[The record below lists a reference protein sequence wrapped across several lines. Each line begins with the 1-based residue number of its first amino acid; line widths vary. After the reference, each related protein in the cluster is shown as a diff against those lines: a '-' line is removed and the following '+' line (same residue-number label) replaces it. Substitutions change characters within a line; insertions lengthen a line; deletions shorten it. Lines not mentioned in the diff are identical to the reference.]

1 MPSSNGHA
9 PVRFGQDPADLVR
22 LDQPELEYVIK
33 EVRRAPAGKFED
45 GQYDLLHEGL
55 SIASGDPRTVTD
67 ELRKRR
73 AYAPIPIVGM
83 DFVDGQRCV
92 YRHRDVGD
100 DTSPIIWRSDQTA
113 S

>member
-33 EVRRAPAGKFED
+33 EVRRAPSGKFED

-55 SIASGDPRTVTD
+55 SIASGDARTVIG

-73 AYAPIPIVGM
+73 AYASIPLVAM
-83 DFVDGQRCV
+83 DFVNDQSCV
-92 YRHRDVGD
+92 YRHRDDGD
-100 DTSPIIWRSDQTA
+100 VSSPIVWRSKAET
-113 S
+113 